1 MTSRSAQLP
10 LPDMIQLIGLSGR
23 RGSGKD
29 TIAHLIQQL
38 QPERHWHIRSV
49 GEPIKAVCAALAGED
64 TAPYFSQQGKAE
76 LLPIFGRTRGEMLQ
90 QVGLALR
97 QWEPD
102 IWVQAFFSQ
111 LPPNQ
116 FILIADVRFPNE
128 ADLIR
133 RRGGLMLRVE
143 GDPLQQRG
151 DGTRD
156 DTHPSETALDTYP
169 YFAATISNNGSVED
183 LEQQV
188 QELLSGL

>member
-1 MTSRSAQLP
+1 MTR
-10 LPDMIQLIGLSGR
+10 LIGFSGR

-29 TIAHLIQQL
+29 TIARLIQQV
-38 QPERHWHIRSV
+38 QPERRWHIRSV
-49 GEPIKAVCAALAGED
+49 GEPIKAVCAALAGEGV
-64 TAPYFSQQGKAE
+64 APYFSQQGKKE
-76 LLPIFGRTRGEMLQ
+76 VLPAFGRTRGEMLQ

-111 LPPNQ
+111 LPSEQ
-116 FILIADVRFPNE
+116 FTIIPDVRFPNE

-133 RRGGLMLRVE
+133 SRGGLMFRVE
-143 GDPLQQRG
+143 GDPLHQRG

-156 DTHPSETALDTYP
+156 DLHLSETALDDYP
-169 YFAATISNNGSVED
+169 HFTSVLHNNGSFTE

-188 QELLSGL
+188 RELLGKL

>member
-1 MTSRSAQLP
+1 MG
-10 LPDMIQLIGLSGR
+10 MIQLIGFSGR

-29 TIAHLIQQL
+29 TVAHLIQQL
-38 QPERHWHIRSV
+38 QLERQWHIRSV
-49 GEPIKAVCAALAGED
+49 GEPIKAVCAALAGEEV
-64 TAPYFSQQGKAE
+64 APYFSQQGKTE
-76 LLPIFGRTRGEMLQ
+76 LLPAFNRTRGEMLQ

-116 FILIADVRFPNE
+116 YILIPDVRFPNE

-133 RRGGLMLRVE
+133 HRGGLMLRVE

-156 DTHPSETALDTYP
+156 DSHPSETALDHYP
-169 YFAATISNNGSVED
+169 HFATTLYNTGSVTD

-188 QELLSGL
+188 KELLNLL

>member
-1 MTSRSAQLP
+1 MR
-10 LPDMIQLIGLSGR
+10 LIGFSGR

-29 TIAHLIQQL
+29 TVARLIQQIQL
-38 QPERHWHIRSV
+38 ERQWQIRSV
-49 GEPIKAVCAALAGED
+49 GEPIKAVCAALAGEEL
-64 TAPYFSQQGKAE
+64 APYFSQRGKAE
-76 LLPIFGRTRGEMLQ
+76 VLPAFGRTRGEMLQ

-111 LPPNQ
+111 LPPHQ
-116 FILIADVRFPNE
+116 HTLIPDVRFPNE

-133 RRGGLMLRVE
+133 QRGGLMLRVE

-156 DTHPSETALDTYP
+156 DEHPSETALDDYP
-169 YFAATISNNGSVED
+169 HFAATLHNTGSRWD
-183 LEQQV
+183 LQQQV
-188 QELLSGL
+188 RQVLQRL

>member
-1 MTSRSAQLP
+1 
-10 LPDMIQLIGLSGR
+10 MIQLIGLSGR

-29 TIAHLIQQL
+29 TVARLIQQL
-38 QPERHWHIRSV
+38 QPERQWHIRSV

-64 TAPYFSQQGKAE
+64 VAPYFSQEGKTE

-111 LPPNQ
+111 LPPEQ
-116 FILIADVRFPNE
+116 FIVIADVRFPNE

-133 RRGGLMLRVE
+133 SRGGLMLRVE

-156 DTHPSETALDTYP
+156 DTHPSETALDDYP
-169 YFAATISNNGSVED
+169 HFAATIQNSGSIEE
-183 LEQQV
+183 LERQV
-188 QELLSGL
+188 REWLKQWSV

>member
-1 MTSRSAQLP
+1 
-10 LPDMIQLIGLSGR
+10 MIQLIGFSGK

-29 TIAHLIQQL
+29 TVAHLIQQL
-38 QPERHWHIRSV
+38 QPERQWHIRSV

-64 TAPYFSQQGKAE
+64 TLPYYSQEGKTE
-76 LLPIFGRTRGEMLQ
+76 MLPTFGRTRGEMLQ

-102 IWVQAFFSQ
+102 IWVQAFFSR
-111 LPPNQ
+111 LPPDQ
-116 FILIADVRFPNE
+116 FILIPDVRFPNE

-133 RRGGLMLRVE
+133 SRGGLMLRVE
-143 GDPLQQRG
+143 GDPLRQRG

-156 DTHPSETALDTYP
+156 DDHPSETALDNYP
-169 YFAATISNNGSVED
+169 HVSAILHNTGSYSE

-188 QELLSGL
+188 RGLLRVL

>member
-1 MTSRSAQLP
+1 
-10 LPDMIQLIGLSGR
+10 MIQLIGFSGR

-29 TIAHLIQQL
+29 TVAHLIQQL
-38 QPERHWHIRSV
+38 QPERQWHIRSV
-49 GEPIKAVCAALAGED
+49 GEPIKAVCAALAGEEV
-64 TAPYFSQQGKAE
+64 APYFSQQGKTE
-76 LLPIFGRTRGEMLQ
+76 LLPAFGRTRGEMLQ

-111 LPPNQ
+111 LLPNQ
-116 FILIADVRFPNE
+116 YILIPDVRFPNE

-133 RRGGLMLRVE
+133 SRGGLMLRVE

-156 DTHPSETALDTYP
+156 DSHPSETALDHYP
-169 YFAATISNNGSVED
+169 HFAATLYNTGSISY
-183 LEQQV
+183 LELQV
-188 QELLSGL
+188 KELLPFSQ

>member
-1 MTSRSAQLP
+1 MHL
-10 LPDMIQLIGLSGR
+10 LGFSGR

-29 TIAHLIQQL
+29 TVARLIQEL
-38 QPERHWHIRSV
+38 QPERQWQIRSV

-64 TAPYFSQQGKAE
+64 TLPYYSQEGKTE
-76 LLPIFGRTRGEMLQ
+76 LLPPFGRTRGEMLQ

-116 FILIADVRFPNE
+116 FTLIPDVRFPNE
-128 ADLIR
+128 ANLIR
-133 RRGGLMLRVE
+133 SRGGLMLRVE
-143 GDPLQQRG
+143 GDPLHQRG

-156 DTHPSETALDTYP
+156 DNHPSETALDDYP
-169 YFAATISNNGSVED
+169 HFAATIYNTGSYTD

-188 QELLSGL
+188 RNLLGVL

>member
-1 MTSRSAQLP
+1 MT
-10 LPDMIQLIGLSGR
+10 QLIGFSGK

-29 TIAHLIQQL
+29 TLARLLQRL
-38 QPERHWHIRSV
+38 QPERKWHIRSV
-49 GEPIKAVCAALAGED
+49 GEPIKAVCAALAGEG
-64 TAPYFSQQGKAE
+64 TAPYFSQKGKAE
-76 LLPIFGRTRGEMLQ
+76 TLAAFGRTRGEMLQ

-111 LPPNQ
+111 LSADQ
-116 FILIADVRFPNE
+116 CTLIPDVRFPNE

-143 GDPLQQRG
+143 GDPLGQRG

-156 DTHPSETALDTYP
+156 DDHPSETALDSYP
-169 YFAATISNNGSVED
+169 HFDYTIHNTGSMTD
-183 LEQQV
+183 LEQQIR
-188 QELLSGL
+188 ELLARP

>member
-1 MTSRSAQLP
+1 
-10 LPDMIQLIGLSGR
+10 MIRLIGFSGK

-29 TIAHLIQQL
+29 TIARLLQQL
-38 QPERHWHIRSV
+38 QPARQWHIRSV

-64 TAPYFSQQGKAE
+64 EAPYFSQQGKTE
-76 LLPIFGRTRGEMLQ
+76 LLPAFGRTRGEMLQ

-111 LPPNQ
+111 LPAQQ
-116 FILIADVRFPNE
+116 FTLIPDVRFPNE

-133 RRGGLMLRVE
+133 SRGGLMVRVE
-143 GDPLQQRG
+143 GDPLRQRG

-156 DTHPSETALDTYP
+156 DDHPSETALDHYSSFD
-169 YFAATISNNGSVED
+169 YLLRNAGSFTD
-183 LEQQV
+183 LEWQV
-188 QELLSGL
+188 KALLMRL

>member
-1 MTSRSAQLP
+1 
-10 LPDMIQLIGLSGR
+10 MIQLIGLSGR

-29 TIAHLIQQL
+29 TVAHLIQQM
-38 QPERHWHIRSV
+38 QPERQWHIRSV

-64 TAPYFSQQGKAE
+64 VGPYFSQEGKTE

-111 LPPNQ
+111 LDAKQ
-116 FILIADVRFPNE
+116 AILIADVRFPNE

-133 RRGGLMLRVE
+133 SRGGLMLRVE
-143 GDPLQQRG
+143 GDPLHQRG

-156 DTHPSETALDTYP
+156 DTHPSETALDNYQ
-169 YFAATISNNGSVED
+169 YFAATIRNSGSIEE

-188 QELLSGL
+188 RELLGNLLS